1 MDSNSALPRTT
12 PASVQSG
19 TRSSALT
26 ARQRCVLIFSIPRP
40 SVFFGSRIGTEVSCL
55 QCMFIFRARERYAN
69 PARSYFWFW
78 RQRNIGKGWWGQW
91 GGRAGLRRK
100 NPFYAQC
107 EWATLL
113 ERTIELT
120 RQPVK
125 RLHCRHGHVGSHKG
139 RLHQITN
146 IKSSNFIRVQL
157 CKGLKFFTD
166 KQHHKIRITFEHKL
180 NPQPK
185 VPFGTMGHLEVI
197 KR

>member
-1 MDSNSALPRTT
+1 MQT
-12 PASVQSG
+12 
-19 TRSSALT
+19 
-26 ARQRCVLIFSIPRP
+26 
-40 SVFFGSRIGTEVSCL
+40 
-55 QCMFIFRARERYAN
+55 

-78 RQRNIGKGWWGQW
+78 RQRNIGKGWKRIQW

-125 RLHCRHGHVGSHKG
+125 RLHCRHGHVESYKG
-139 RLHQITN
+139 GLHQITN
-146 IKSSNFIRVQL
+146 ITSSNFIRVQL

-180 NPQPK
+180 NPNQR
-185 VPFGTMGHLEVI
+185 FLLERWVTLKLSKDKTNSNGWSTEGKMSKMRQKLSAWWFACFLSLRI
-197 KR
+197 QRWIQGRENTEMNS